1 MCVKTQSC
9 ISCELLLSEV
19 TDCLESYIESD
30 LMWKIVHFEE
40 IWGKLPVGLC
50 K

>member
-19 TDCLESYIESD
+19 TDCLESYIANE
-30 LMWKIVHFEE
+30 LMWKIVHLEE
-40 IWGKLPVGLC
+40 IWGQLPVGLC

>member
-9 ISCELLLSEV
+9 ISCELLLSGV
-19 TDCLESYIESD
+19 TDCLESYIESE

-40 IWGKLPVGLC
+40 IWGQLPVGLC
-50 K
+50 Q

>member
-9 ISCELLLSEV
+9 ISCELLFSGV
-19 TDCLESYIESD
+19 TDCLESYIESE

-40 IWGKLPVGLC
+40 IWGQLPVGLC
-50 K
+50 Q

>member
-9 ISCELLLSEV
+9 ISCKLLLSEV
-19 TDCLESYIESD
+19 TDCLESYIENE
-30 LMWKIVHFEE
+30 LMWKIVHFD
-40 IWGKLPVGLC
+40 VGLC